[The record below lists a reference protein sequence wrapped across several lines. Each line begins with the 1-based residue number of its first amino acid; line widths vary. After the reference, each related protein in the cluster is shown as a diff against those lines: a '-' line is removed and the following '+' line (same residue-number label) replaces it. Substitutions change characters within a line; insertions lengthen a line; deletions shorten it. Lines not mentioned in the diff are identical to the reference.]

1 MIGGYLKDYVR
12 TMVWGFM
19 LYFALIVFQEDGG
32 RVSIFFRITVQAINS
47 YFEALALTFVSFSEF

>member
-1 MIGGYLKDYVR
+1 
-12 TMVWGFM
+12 MVWGFM